1 MLQVYQFLTHQDSHF
16 LVSQPNRAPAPNDE
30 CILCLSLLLICQDL
44 IQPKNL
50 DIKCIH
56 HWALVHGLVGL
67 LRNENLDASEIDT
80 PAGNAMG
87 LVRSDIKS
95 FLISAL
101 EA

>member
-1 MLQVYQFLTHQDSHF
+1 LAELNPGI
-16 LVSQPNRAPAPNDE
+16 SQKD
-30 CILCLSLLLICQDL
+30 
-44 IQPKNL
+44 L

-56 HWALVHGLVGL
+56 DWALVHGLVGL
-67 LRNENLDASEIDT
+67 LRNENLDMSDIDT

-101 EA
+101 EV